1 MNVAAVD
8 IGTNSA
14 RLLITDAGGRE
25 LERRMHITR
34 LGEGVDASG
43 ALHERAIERTVSVLS
58 EYGVAIEKHAVE
70 RVRAVA
76 TSAARDARNSQEFF
90 AAAETAL
97 GTRPELLSGETEA
110 LLSFRGATAELAS
123 DAGPFL
129 VIDIGGGSTEFVL
142 GDSAP
147 EMAISIDVGCVRLSE
162 RHLATD
168 PASSAELEACFFD
181 VRKELARV
189 RSVLDP
195 KRARLVVGLAGTVTA
210 LSALHLGLERY
221 DAARTHHSVLS
232 RTIVETLFERLSR
245 STLAERRALLVEPA
259 RADSIVGGAAV
270 LVQILRDLDI
280 DELLVSEHD
289 ILDGLA
295 ASLRF
300 EHR

>member
-14 RLLITDAGGRE
+14 RLLITDAAGGE

-43 ALHERAIERTVSVLS
+43 AFQERAVERTVAVLS
-58 EYGVAIEKHAVE
+58 EYGLAIEKHSVE

-76 TSAARDARNSQEFF
+76 TSAARDARNSRDFF
-90 AAAETAL
+90 DAAETAL
-97 GTRPELLSGETEA
+97 GIRPELLSGETEA
-110 LLSFRGATAELAS
+110 LLSFRGATAELPG

-142 GDSAP
+142 GESAP
-147 EMAISIDVGCVRLSE
+147 ETAMSLDVGCVRMSE
-162 RHLATD
+162 RHLAQD
-168 PASSAELEACFFD
+168 PPSSAELEACLSD
-181 VRKELARV
+181 VQKELVRV
-189 RSVLDP
+189 RSALGP

-221 DAARTHHSVLS
+221 DAARTHHSVLP
-232 RTIVETLFERLSR
+232 RAIVEALFERLSK

-295 ASLRF
+295 ATLL
-300 EHR
+300 